1 MAGNRAAKRGRPQEA
16 GAGLLLLSLLTYAL
30 VFAGL
35 ASLNGGLLALALPV
49 LAYLGAGLLFKPAP
63 ARLVAHRQL
72 STDRASPGTPV
83 TVTVTITNQ
92 GERLEEAAFS
102 DALPAGLQPVG
113 GQTGL
118 LASLEPGASISLA
131 YTVSGERGI
140 YHFDQVM
147 ITSRDFLGLF
157 QSATVASAPGQLF
170 ILPEVI
176 SLRRVD
182 IRPRA
187 TRIYA
192 GQIPARQGG
201 PGVEFFGVREYQ
213 PGDPIR
219 WINERASARH
229 AQQLY
234 VNEFEQERV
243 ADVGL
248 ILDARQQ
255 SDARAGGRSL
265 FEYGIRATTA
275 LAVAL
280 LKSGNR
286 VGLFIYG
293 GWLDWTFPGYGT
305 LQQERI
311 LRALARAEPDAS
323 PVFETLDHLPTRLFP
338 ARSQLI
344 LVSPLLPQDP
354 ELLIKLRARG
364 YRLLVISPDP
374 VAFEGKVTGGERAA
388 RLAVRLA
395 RLEREI
401 LLRQLRQ
408 AGIRVVNWQVDE
420 PLQQV
425 IQAAVGRF
433 RL

>member
-1 MAGNRAAKRGRPQEA
+1 MAGNKGDKRGRPQE
-16 GAGLLLLSLLTYAL
+16 GGSRLLLLSLLTYAL

-35 ASLNGGLLALALPV
+35 AALNGGLLALALPV
-49 LAYLGAGLLFKPAP
+49 LVYLGAGLLYKPAP
-63 ARLVAHRQL
+63 LRLAAGRQF
-72 STDRASPGTPV
+72 STDRASPGAPV

-92 GERLEEAAFS
+92 GESLEEVAIS
-102 DALPAGLQPVG
+102 DNLPAGLRLVA
-113 GQTGL
+113 GQ
-118 LASLEPGASISLA
+118 ASLLTSLGPGAAVSLA

-140 YHFDQVM
+140 YHFDQIG
-147 ITSRDFLGLF
+147 ITARDFLGLF
-157 QSATVASAPGQLF
+157 RLEMAASAPGQVF

-176 SLRRVD
+176 NLRRVD

-219 WINERASARH
+219 WINNRASARH

-248 ILDARQQ
+248 ILDARRQ
-255 SDARAGGRSL
+255 SDARAGERSL
-265 FEYGIRATTA
+265 FEYGVRATTA

-293 GWLDWTFPGYGT
+293 RWLDWTFPGYGK

-311 LRALARAEPDAS
+311 LRALAQAEPDAS

-354 ELLIKLRARG
+354 ELLLKLRARG

-374 VAFEGKVTGGERAA
+374 VAFEEKVTGEERAA

-408 AGIRVVNWQVDE
+408 AGIRVVNWQVDK

-425 IQAAVGRF
+425 AQAALSRF

>member
-1 MAGNRAAKRGRPQEA
+1 MAGNRSQKYGRPQEDRSR
-16 GAGLLLLSLLTYAL
+16 LLLLSLLTYAL

-35 ASLNGGLLALALPV
+35 VSLNGGLLALALPGLV
-49 LAYLGAGLLFKPAP
+49 YLGAGLLYKPAP
-63 ARLVAHRQL
+63 PRLAVRRQI

-83 TVTVTITNQ
+83 TVTVEITNQ
-92 GERLEEAAFS
+92 GQRLEEVVIS
-102 DALPAGLQPVG
+102 DRLPAGLQLVE
-113 GQTGL
+113 GQAGL
-118 LASLEPGASISLA
+118 VTALAPGAAIDLA

-140 YHFDQVM
+140 YHFDQIR
-147 ITSRDFLGLF
+147 ITARDFLGLF
-157 QSATVASAPGQLF
+157 RSETVASAPGQVF
-170 ILPEVI
+170 VLPEVI
-176 SLRRVD
+176 TLRRVD

-219 WINERASARH
+219 WINQRVSARH
-229 AQQLY
+229 EQQLF

-248 ILDARQQ
+248 ILDARRQ
-255 SDARAGGRSL
+255 SDARANGGSL
-265 FEYGIRATTA
+265 FEYGVRATTA

-280 LKSGNR
+280 LKGGNR

-293 GWLDWTFPGYGT
+293 RWLDWTFPGYGKM
-305 LQQERI
+305 QQERI

-323 PVFETLDHLPTRLFP
+323 PVFETLDHLPARLFP

-354 ELLIKLRARG
+354 ELLISLRARG

-374 VAFEGKVTGGERAA
+374 VAFEEKEVGEGRAA

-408 AGIRVVNWQVDE
+408 AGIRVVNWQVDK
-420 PLQQV
+420 PLPQMA
-425 IQAAVGRF
+425 QAALSRF

>member
-1 MAGNRAAKRGRPQEA
+1 MDGNRGKKYGGPPEDRFR
-16 GAGLLLLSLLTYAL
+16 LLLLSLLTYAL

-35 ASLNGGLLALALPV
+35 VSLNGGLLALALPV
-49 LAYLGAGLLFKPAP
+49 LVYLGAGLLYRPAP
-63 ARLVAHRQL
+63 PRLAIRRQL
-72 STDRASPGTPV
+72 GTDRASPGAPV
-83 TVTVTITNQ
+83 TVMVEITNQ
-92 GERLEEAAFS
+92 GQRLEEVVIS
-102 DALPAGLQPVG
+102 DRLPAGLRLVDG
-113 GQTGL
+113 RAGL
-118 LASLEPGASISLA
+118 VTSLAPGAAVNLA

-140 YHFDQVM
+140 YHFDQ
-147 ITSRDFLGLF
+147 IRLTARDFLGLF
-157 QSATVASAPGQLF
+157 RSETVASAPGQVF

-176 SLRRVD
+176 NLRRVD

-219 WINERASARH
+219 WINQRASARH
-229 AQQLY
+229 EQQLY

-248 ILDARQQ
+248 ILDARRQ
-255 SDARAGGRSL
+255 SDARASGGSL
-265 FEYGIRATTA
+265 FEYGVRATTA

-293 GWLDWTFPGYGT
+293 RWLDWTFPGYGKM
-305 LQQERI
+305 QQERI

-354 ELLIKLRARG
+354 ELLISLRARG

-374 VAFEGKVTGGERAA
+374 VAFEEKEAGDGRAA

-395 RLEREI
+395 RLERAI

-408 AGIRVVNWQVDE
+408 AGIRVVNWQVDK
-420 PLQQV
+420 PLPQMA
-425 IQAAVGRF
+425 QAALSRF